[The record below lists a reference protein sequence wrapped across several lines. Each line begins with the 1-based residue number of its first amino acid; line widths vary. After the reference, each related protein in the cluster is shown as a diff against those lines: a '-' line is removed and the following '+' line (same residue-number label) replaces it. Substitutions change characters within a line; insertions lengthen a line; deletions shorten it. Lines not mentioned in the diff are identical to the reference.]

1 MKPKLLTIP
10 LLFLICCLI
19 LVAPQQY
26 SSFLVFAS
34 GSPDSYGN
42 RVVAIW
48 VAEWNDTLADYQFPY
63 GQCKH
68 AYTESG
74 TNTFDGM
81 NIIADITGVT
91 LHEYTVAGFSFRLY
105 DDNPLKI
112 IIKCAGNKTIISD
125 PSIEMRSYINIT
137 GIISNQQMTYQSYS
151 TGTNYY
157 LATFY
162 YVWNSTGKP
171 QSGVSYNAEIWFD
184 AYY

>member
-1 MKPKLLTIP
+1 MKIKAINIFLIALLCTLP
-10 LLFLICCLI
+10 LLINN
-19 LVAPQQY
+19 QM
-26 SSFLVFAS
+26 STFLVHAS

-48 VAEWNDTLADYQFPY
+48 VGEWNETLGDYQSPY

-68 AYTESG
+68 LYTESG

-81 NIIADITGVT
+81 TIHANGAQMII
-91 LHEYTVAGFSFRLY
+91 HEYTVAGLSLRLY

-112 IIKCAGNKTIISD
+112 IIKCAGNKTLISD
-125 PSIEMRSYINIT
+125 PSTEMRAYINIT
-137 GIISNQQMTYQSYS
+137 GIVTNQAMTYYSYG

-157 LATFY
+157 LATFEY
-162 YVWNSTGKP
+162 IWNSTGKP
-171 QSGVSYNAEIWFD
+171 QSGVSYNAEIWYD

>member
-26 SSFLVFAS
+26 STFIVHAS

-42 RVVAIW
+42 RIVAIW
-48 VAEWNDTLADYQFPY
+48 VGEWNDTLADYQFPY

-74 TNTFDGM
+74 TNTFDGL

-91 LHEYTVAGFSFRLY
+91 LHEYTVAGFSLRVY

-112 IIKCAGNKTIISD
+112 IIKCAGNKTLISD
-125 PSIEMRSYINIT
+125 PSTEMRAYINIT
-137 GIISNQQMTYQSYS
+137 GIVTNQAMTYYS
-151 TGTNYY
+151 KGTGIFYY

-171 QSGVSYNAEIWFD
+171 QAGITYNTAVWYE